1 VRTLLD
7 RVRKYANEHQL
18 WSPESR
24 LMVAVSGGSDSVAL
38 LFVLHELASL
48 GAVNLCGLAH
58 LDHRIRGEE
67 SARDAAFCRAL
78 AGRLGLPSVIGEVDV
93 PALAGSNGLSL
104 EVAGREARHRFLSEA
119 AATLNADRIALAHTR
134 DDQAETV
141 LLRLVRGAGP
151 AGLSGIAPR
160 RGVLIRPLLDST
172 RAELRAFLEEKGESW
187 HEDSTNAD
195 WANPRNR
202 MRHDVLPV
210 LRAHFNPRVDAAL
223 ARTADIL
230 REDHAWLVEMAGEAA
245 RKIVSQSDGRV
256 SVNLAALN
264 GLPAALA
271 RRVALKALETANP
284 GRSYGLEEADSIR
297 LVTAGEALP
306 ELAGVRMER
315 SGENVVIQKRGNRR
329 PVIEGFELALPVP
342 GLVTDPGGSWEIAAE
357 GPLTSPAPLEA
368 ALGASRVAVDA
379 QRLSGALHVRSRRPG
394 DRLQPLGM
402 TGRKKV
408 QDVLVDRKVPR
419 DERDMVPIITDMTG
433 RIVWVAGHV
442 LDEGFRV
449 TPRTTTVVMLT
460 LRRKNAW
467 RPS

>member
-1 VRTLLD
+1 MALLD

-38 LFVLHELASL
+38 LFILHELASM
-48 GAVNLCGLAH
+48 GATNLCGLAH
-58 LDHRIRGEE
+58 LDHQIRGAE
-67 SARDAAFCRAL
+67 SQLDAAFCRAL
-78 AGRLGLPSVIGEVDV
+78 AGRLGLPSVIGAADV
-93 PALAGSNGLSL
+93 PALAAREGLSI
-104 EVAGREARHRFLSEA
+104 EVAGRRARHHFLEDA
-119 AATLNADRIALAHTR
+119 AATLGADRIALAHTR

-141 LLRLVRGAGP
+141 LLRLARGAGP
-151 AGLSGIAPR
+151 SGLSSIAPR
-160 RGVLIRPLLDST
+160 RGALIRPLLDSS
-172 RAELRAFLEEKGESW
+172 RAELRAFLEDRGEPW
-187 HEDSTNAD
+187 REDSTNED
-195 WANPRNR
+195 CANPRNR
-202 MRHDVLPV
+202 MRHEVLPL

-230 REDHAWLVEMAGEAA
+230 RKDHALLDELAVEAA
-245 RKIVSQSDGRV
+245 GRMLIMSDGRV
-256 SVNLAALN
+256 SIDLSGLK
-264 GLPAALA
+264 GLPVALA

-284 GRSYGLEEADSIR
+284 RRSYGLEEADSVR
-297 LVTAGEALP
+297 SATVGEPLP
-306 ELAGVRMER
+306 ELPGVQMER
-315 SGENVVIQKRGNRR
+315 SGENVVIQKRGDRGLA
-329 PVIEGFELALPVP
+329 VEGFALDLSVP
-342 GLVTDPGGSWEIAAE
+342 GLVTDPGGDWEVAAE
-357 GPLTSPAPLEA
+357 GPVAPPPALKA
-368 ALGASRVAVDA
+368 AAGETRVAVDA
-379 QRLSGALHVRSRRPG
+379 QRLSRRLQVRSRRPG

-419 DERDMVPIITDMTG
+419 EERDRVPIITDETG
-433 RIVWVAGHV
+433 QIVWVAGHA